1 MVMGSIRRLG
11 LRIIIAGLWT
21 LFGAAGCDTFMG
33 AVEPDVEGTLKGD
46 ATLQAPPEVVLTK
59 TTEVMD
65 SLNLSPEVNA
75 SKYEITG
82 WRILSGSGLGE
93 RVRVRIERID
103 AGSAR
108 LVVMSRANFE
118 GDSRAHDLSKPI
130 IDQVRAAIQKYN
142 DGLLLARWRTD
153 VERGRALY
161 DQARFAEA
169 RASLVEV
176 EGSLRRVPESPERDI
191 ALGNVVLLLGVVEA
205 ALDQGND
212 AISRFREAKRLVPNI
227 QLDPNQFSPR
237 IVQMF
242 RGA

>member
-1 MVMGSIRRLG
+1 M
-11 LRIIIAGLWT
+11 
-21 LFGAAGCDTFMG
+21 
-33 AVEPDVEGTLKGD
+33 
-46 ATLQAPPEVVLTK
+46 
-59 TTEVMD
+59 
-65 SLNLSPEVNA
+65 
-75 SKYEITG
+75 
-82 WRILSGSGLGE
+82 
-93 RVRVRIERID
+93 
-103 AGSAR
+103 
-108 LVVMSRANFE
+108 
-118 GDSRAHDLSKPI
+118 
-130 IDQVRAAIQKYN
+130 
-142 DGLLLARWRTD
+142 
-153 VERGRALY
+153 ERGRALY